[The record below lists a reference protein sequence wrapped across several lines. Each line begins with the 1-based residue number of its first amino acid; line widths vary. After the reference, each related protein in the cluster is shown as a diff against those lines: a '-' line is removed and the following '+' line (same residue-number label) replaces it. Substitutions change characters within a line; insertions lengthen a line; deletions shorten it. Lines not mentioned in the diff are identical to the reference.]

1 MITICKI
8 IIILMKMIIF
18 AIIQIR
24 GHGNGALKAIHS
36 SSADPPW
43 FSIYAARPQN
53 LLTLDNT
60 QHQIYFRMICLD
72 QPSEITA
79 KIQRQQEVPWR
90 MC

>member
-1 MITICKI
+1 
-8 IIILMKMIIF
+8 MKMIIF

-72 QPSEITA
+72 QPSENTANTKTTRSSLKNVLTYTGLIT
-79 KIQRQQEVPWR
+79 